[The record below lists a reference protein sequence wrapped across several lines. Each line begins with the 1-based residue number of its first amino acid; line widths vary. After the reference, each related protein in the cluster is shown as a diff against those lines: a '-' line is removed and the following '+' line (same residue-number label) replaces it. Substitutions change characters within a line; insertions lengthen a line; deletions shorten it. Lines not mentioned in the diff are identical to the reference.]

1 VLADARARRVA
12 WPDLTEVRARLG
24 VALQLDRL
32 GETDVAIEHLRAL
45 LAAAPQA
52 PAGARDAARRQLDT
66 ALDRMKTPSYR
77 LSIDGWRALERGD
90 LGAAATALDRAL
102 ALAPGDQMTRYR
114 KARLLLALRSERA
127 AIDALEAVIAS
138 PATPPH
144 VYAAACLDAAQANE
158 RQGDIARA
166 IELYEL
172 TVAAFGVDPR
182 AKSRAQRA
190 LARLAKPA

>member
-1 VLADARARRVA
+1 
-12 WPDLTEVRARLG
+12 
-24 VALQLDRL
+24 
-32 GETDVAIEHLRAL
+32 
-45 LAAAPQA
+45 
-52 PAGARDAARRQLDT
+52 
-66 ALDRMKTPSYR
+66 
-77 LSIDGWRALERGD
+77 
-90 LGAAATALDRAL
+90 
-102 ALAPGDQMTRYR
+102 MTRYR